1 MGISNVLPLAG
12 IVNVVVVVP
21 AMIVSKK
28 NLLKMLILSILYT
41 PIYLLVSSSFAPYAT
56 ELAKTTK
63 AIEIPAGQMITY
75 FGVEAPFFRWAVAN
89 GLAAKIP
96 GIIALVLF
104 FGLFYI
110 FVRNMKK
117 QNH

>member
-1 MGISNVLPLAG
+1 
-12 IVNVVVVVP
+12 
-21 AMIVSKK
+21 
-28 NLLKMLILSILYT
+28 MLILSILYT

-56 ELAKTTK
+56 ELAKATK
-63 AIEIPAGQMITY
+63 AIEIPTGQMITY

-96 GIIALVLF
+96 GIIALILF

-110 FVRNMKK
+110 FVKNMKK
-117 QNH
+117 QNQ